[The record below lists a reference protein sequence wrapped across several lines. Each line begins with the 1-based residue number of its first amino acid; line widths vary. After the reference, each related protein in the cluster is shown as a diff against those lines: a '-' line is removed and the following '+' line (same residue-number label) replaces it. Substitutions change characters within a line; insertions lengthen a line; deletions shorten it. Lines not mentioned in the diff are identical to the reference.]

1 MSANTNSVEELN
13 NKIALLEAELS
24 QLMNKNKQTTLFIDK
39 ILNSLPGIFYLYEKS
54 GDTFLLKKW
63 NKNHVTLLGYSDD
76 ELFNKRPE
84 DFFDEE
90 NVTIIEKGL
99 TDIFS
104 SKGSVQVKA
113 DILTKSNQKIPYLF
127 EGYYFE
133 DRGNLFF
140 LGVGMDISMQSKI
153 QSDMMHYAELS
164 RLQNIEKSKL
174 NEQLQLKKRELVAY
188 ALEISKTR
196 DVVSEALKNMSELQ
210 TKYGDNLLLSEVNL
224 LLHNMEKANSSNLS
238 WETFMQQF
246 TEIHRDFFTTLKE
259 ICPALTKSELKF
271 CALLRI
277 QMSSAQIASA
287 LNVTS
292 EAIKKTRY
300 RIRKKI
306 ELDSKASLEDY
317 LLKI

>member
-13 NKIALLEAELS
+13 NKIALLESELS

-54 GDTFLLKKW
+54 GDIFLLKKW

-76 ELFNKRPE
+76 ELLNKRPE

>member
-153 QSDMMHYAELS
+153 QSDMMHFVELS
-164 RLQNIEKSKL
+164 RLQKIEKSKL

>member
-76 ELFNKRPE
+76 ELLNKRPE

-153 QSDMMHYAELS
+153 QSDMMHFLELS
-164 RLQNIEKSKL
+164 RLQKIEKSKL

>member
-54 GDTFLLKKW
+54 GDTFFLKRW

-76 ELFNKRPE
+76 ELLNKRPG

-133 DRGNLFF
+133 DRGKLFF

-210 TKYGDNLLLSEVNL
+210 TKYGDNLLLSEVDL

-300 RIRKKI
+300 RIRKKF

>member
-1 MSANTNSVEELN
+1 MSANTNPVEELN

-24 QLMNKNKQTTLFIDK
+24 QLMSKNKQTTLFIDK

-54 GDTFLLKKW
+54 GDTFFLKRW

-76 ELFNKRPE
+76 ELLNKRPE
-84 DFFDEE
+84 DFFDQE

-133 DRGNLFF
+133 DRGKLFF

>member
-133 DRGNLFF
+133 DRGKLFF

-210 TKYGDNLLLSEVNL
+210 TKHGDNLLLSEVNL